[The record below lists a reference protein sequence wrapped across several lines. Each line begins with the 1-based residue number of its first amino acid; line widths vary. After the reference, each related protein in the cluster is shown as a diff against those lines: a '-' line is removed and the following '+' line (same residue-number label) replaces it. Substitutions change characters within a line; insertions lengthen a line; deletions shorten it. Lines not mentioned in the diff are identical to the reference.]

1 MINTKDLRMK
11 TTAAKF
17 LIVDDDKVSVMA
29 MQRAMRKLKIVNDTE
44 VCHDGQEALEFLRA
58 EVAAQGRLP
67 PYIVTLDLNMPRMG
81 GLEFLEA
88 VRADTALERVV
99 VFVFTTSD
107 MPTDVQSAYRKNVA
121 GYIVKENPSETFA
134 NALDMLNTYAR
145 IVELPS

>member
-1 MINTKDLRMK
+1 MK
-11 TTAAKF
+11 TTPAKF

-29 MQRAMRKLKIVNDTE
+29 MQRAMRKLKIVNETA
-44 VCHDGQEALEFLRA
+44 VCHDGQQALEFLA
-58 EVAAQGRLP
+58 EEVKRHGRLP
-67 PYIVTLDLNMPRMG
+67 PYIITLDLNMPRMG
-81 GLEFLEA
+81 GLEFLEV
-88 VRADTALERVV
+88 VRADPALARMV

-107 MPTDVQSAYRKNVA
+107 MPTDVQSAYSKNVA